1 MKACATSPD
10 VSETTSGAG
19 LPLDL
24 KVVIAGSFGV
34 GKTTLVDTLS
44 ETGVL
49 HTEEVM
55 TTAST
60 ATDHLDDATDKTTT
74 TVAMDFGKIT
84 FTSPRY
90 MVLYLFGTPGQDRFD
105 YLWDDV
111 LLGALGVVVLVD
123 TRCLASSFRTVT
135 WCEQRQVPFIVAVN
149 AFDGAHRYSPDEIR
163 HALGLAAFVPII
175 TCDVRHYE
183 PARAALTSLVSHSL
197 HLRRA
202 AAPGARR

>member
-1 MKACATSPD
+1 MKI
-10 VSETTSGAG
+10 
-19 LPLDL
+19 
-24 KVVIAGSFGV
+24 VIAGSFGV

-49 HTEEVM
+49 RTEELL

-60 ATDHLDDATDKTTT
+60 ATDHLDNATDKTTT

-105 YLWDDV
+105 YLWDDL

-123 TRCLASSFRTVT
+123 TRCLASSFHTVT
-135 WCEQRQVPFIVAVN
+135 WCEQRQVPFIIAVN
-149 AFDGAHRYSPDEIR
+149 EFDGAHRYCPDEVR
-163 HALGLAAFVPII
+163 HALRLAPAVPVI
-175 TCDVRHYE
+175 TCDVRRY
-183 PARAALTSLVSHSL
+183 PSARTTLISLVSHSL

-202 AAPGARR
+202 ATPGARP